1 MRIIIAPQ
9 ALDDIE
15 RLVQWL
21 LEAGAEQAAAR
32 AKLTIEAAID
42 SLEDFP
48 ERGASRGRGM
58 RELIAPFGAG
68 AYVLRY
74 RVGANAVLIARIRHS
89 RELGAE

>member
-1 MRIIIAPQ
+1 MRIIVAPR

-21 LEAGAEQAAAR
+21 LDVDAEQAAAR
-32 AKLTIEAAID
+32 AKHTIEAAID
-42 SLEDFP
+42 SLEEFP

-58 RELIAPFGAG
+58 RELFAPFGNG

-74 RVGANAVLIARIRHS
+74 RVGPNSVLIARIRHS
-89 RELGAE
+89 RELG